1 MFERTSGLPRKVLVA
16 AALAVAA
23 AFVLASFAPPWH
35 LLELKGYDLLTRHT
49 APNASRFP
57 ITVVGIDEPSFAH
70 IDKQWPWPRVLYA
83 RLVDQLAKSG
93 ALVVAFDVILD
104 QASNSGPSDDAA
116 LAEAVKRAG
125 NVVLASDRVFVETA
139 VSRQWLRVNPRPE
152 FLAAGAVNGFV
163 NVEFDADQVMRN
175 VPDLAVT
182 PDAFWK
188 RIVDRVETAA
198 PGLIHVAP
206 PPEGAMMR
214 YAGPDHTF
222 PYISFYQALDADK
235 YLPAD
240 AFRDQV
246 VLVGRDISADVD
258 ARSAQSDLFATPFTA
273 ATNALMPGVE
283 LHANFLEDAF
293 AGSWIRPVPAPWS
306 AALVLL
312 VVALSTFVMRTFR
325 PLLGAVWVLGL
336 VAVLAG
342 LDYALFRRWGLW
354 LPVLA
359 AMASAVT
366 MYVACNGIAFVSER
380 NRRAEIRRAF
390 SFYVSEE
397 VVEHVMA
404 HPERLALGGERREV
418 TMMFTDLAGFTPLT
432 ERLGPE
438 QVTQI
443 LNLHFSRATAIVK
456 KHRGTVNRFIG
467 DAIMAMWGAPVDDP
481 AQAANAC
488 LAAVEMQQDMEDLRA
503 ELARR
508 GLPPIHMRVGLHS
521 CSAVIGNLGS
531 SDRFDY
537 TAVGDGVN
545 LAARLEG
552 VNKLYST
559 GILLTRETADRA
571 GTAVAFRPVDRVIV
585 KGKSEPVEILTP
597 CLDASLRDAT
607 ERAVTAYRARLLDES
622 ERWWREVLARAPDDG
637 VAEVYLERIRMLR
650 DAPTAAW
657 EDAVQLEKL

>member
-1 MFERTSGLPRKVLVA
+1 MFERTGGLPSKALLA
-16 AALAVAA
+16 AALGVAA
-23 AFVLASFAPPWH
+23 IFALASFMPPWQ
-35 LLELKGYDLLTRHT
+35 LLERQGYDLLTRHT

-57 ITVVGIDEPSFAH
+57 ITVIGIDEPSFAH
-70 IDKQWPWPRVLYA
+70 INKQWPWPRALYA
-83 RLVDQLAKSG
+83 RLIDQLAKSG

-104 QASNSGPSDDAA
+104 QPSNAGPADDAA
-116 LAEAVKRAG
+116 LAEAIKRSG
-125 NVVLASDRVFVETA
+125 NVVLASDRVFVETQ

-152 FLAAGAVNGFV
+152 FLDAGAANGFV
-163 NVEFDADQVMRN
+163 NVEFDGDKVMRN
-175 VPDLAVT
+175 APDLRVQ

-188 RIVDRVETAA
+188 RIVERVDAAA
-198 PGLIHVAP
+198 PGLVHVAT

-246 VLVGRDISADVD
+246 VLVGRDLHAEVD
-258 ARSAQSDLFATPFTA
+258 AGAAQSDLFITPFTA
-273 ATNALMPGVE
+273 ETGALMPGVE
-283 LHANFLEDAF
+283 LHANFLETAF
-293 AGSWIRPVPAPWS
+293 AGSWVRPVPPVWS
-306 AALVLL
+306 AALVLM
-312 VVALSTFVMRTFR
+312 VVTVCTLVMRRSR
-325 PLLGAVWVLGL
+325 PFIGAIWVACLL
-336 VAVLAG
+336 AVLAG
-342 LDYALFRRWGLW
+342 LGYGLFRRWGLW
-354 LPVLA
+354 LPVFGP
-359 AMASAVT
+359 MASAVT
-366 MYVACNGIAFVSER
+366 MYVACIAIAIVVEQA
-380 NRRAEIRRAF
+380 RRAEIRRAF
-390 SFYVSEE
+390 SLYVSPE
-397 VVEHVMA
+397 VVDHVMA
-404 HPERLALGGERREV
+404 HPEKLALGGERREV

-432 ERLGPE
+432 EALGPE

-488 LAAVEMQQDMEDLRA
+488 LAAVEMQRDMDDLRA

-508 GLPPIHMRVGLHS
+508 GLPPIHMRVGMHS

-552 VNKLYST
+552 VNKLYGT
-559 GILLTRETADRA
+559 GILLTRETAERA
-571 GTAVAFRPVDRVIV
+571 GDAVAFRPVDRVIV
-585 KGKSEPVEILTP
+585 KGKSEPVEIMTP
-597 CLDASLRDAT
+597 CDDPAVREAT
-607 ERAVTAYRARLLDES
+607 EKAVAAYRARRVEES
-622 ERWWREVLARAPDDG
+622 ERWWREVLARLPGDG
-637 VAEVYLERIRMLR
+637 VAAIYLERIRVL
-650 DAPTAAW
+650 ASAEGAW